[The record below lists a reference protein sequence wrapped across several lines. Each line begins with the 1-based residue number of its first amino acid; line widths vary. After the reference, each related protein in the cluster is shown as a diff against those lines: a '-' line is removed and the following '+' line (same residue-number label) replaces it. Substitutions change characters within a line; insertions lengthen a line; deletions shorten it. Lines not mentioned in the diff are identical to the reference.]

1 MLYDYNPREGL
12 TLAAAIMKDMKETDP
27 DKHRRV
33 SEKWQEILNDI
44 PPDSGD
50 APLVQDF
57 ILGIVNDCK

>member
-1 MLYDYNPREGL
+1 MIDYNPREGL

-33 SEKWQEILNDI
+33 SEKWQVILNDI
-44 PPDSGD
+44 VPNSCEGPPIR
-50 APLVQDF
+50 DF